1 MSGLGTRSDSISI
14 GWSGILFME
23 CPATDDPLSH
33 CDPKPR
39 CFRHQAPTRYI
50 QIPQP
55 VADEQLVNI
64 LCEPLALNFR
74 RPRLNT
80 HSLR

>member
-33 CDPKPR
+33 CGPKLPM
-39 CFRHQAPTRYI
+39 FPSPGADALHTDSPTR
-50 QIPQP
+50 
-55 VADEQLVNI
+55 
-64 LCEPLALNFR
+64 
-74 RPRLNT
+74 
-80 HSLR
+80 S